1 MQSMKEKNQTI
12 VPGRVKFRSMKKE
25 NKKLIEQMLTA
36 IYAKDKLESIEELV
50 NKTGSDKI
58 DKRRLQDILEDNPDD
73 YFNGE

>member
-12 VPGRVKFRSMKKE
+12 VPGRVEFRSMKKE